1 MRCSKIKVKI
11 LRFKDFSPVLIFL
24 LAENQS
30 NNNIRSIF
38 SGAIKTVTKT
48 IKKKEDAIEITL
60 HLFIFLII
68 LLFYLNIVCT

>member
-1 MRCSKIKVKI
+1 MRAMRCSKIKVKI

-24 LAENQS
+24 LVVKQQHS
-30 NNNIRSIF
+30 FSF

-48 IKKKEDAIEITL
+48 NKKKEDAIEVTL

-68 LLFYLNIVCT
+68 LFFI